1 LEEASGDL
9 VVVLEDLEEVKA
21 MERMLVRRRKLT
33 PINTMKDWVWIRKPQ
48 LNKLGKLL
56 ERKLLRSIPIKEE
69 IQINSKK

>member
-1 LEEASGDL
+1 
-9 VVVLEDLEEVKA
+9 
-21 MERMLVRRRKLT
+21 
-33 PINTMKDWVWIRKPQ
+33 MKDWVWIRKPQ